1 MLMMVIH
8 QTKWDL
14 LLFMERGQRVNQI
27 KTSYN
32 KFFKYIYVCMYVYM
46 YVCICIC
53 ERMRIRE

>member
-14 LLFMERGQRVNQI
+14 LLFMERGKRVNQI

-32 KFFKYIYVCMYVYM
+32 KFFKYIYVCMYVYV
-46 YVCICIC
+46 YVKG
-53 ERMRIRE
+53 